1 MANGFMNVKEVAS
14 YLRIKRQTAYRLVQQ
29 GKLPA
34 VKIGGQWK
42 IKKEH
47 LDQMFNEILE
57 EKLKQIH
64 GDGK

>member
-14 YLRIKRQTAYRLVQQ
+14 YLRIKPQTAYRLVQQ

-64 GDGK
+64 GK